1 MRILI
6 VSDVSSYM
14 RGGVPA
20 ETRELLKGLVC
31 RSHTVALGADA
42 PLGGDD
48 VQHKVQH
55 YVFSISGPNQAA
67 QLIEMLAHFK
77 PDLVHVIAMGS
88 SGLAA
93 IAPVLRN
100 IKWVLTCHSIPPYER
115 KLAFCHSN
123 DTLHYALR
131 ALRFAANTL
140 AWKWLLRRSNIP
152 CVIVHSRY
160 VQNIIEQYGYQAAK
174 SKLIPLGFKQAESTK
189 HAATVRSLGSNPKFV
204 TVGGIAHTKGQHDA
218 ILAMALLKQDFPN
231 FSYQL
236 IGEVRD
242 DSYLQFLNKLIVE
255 KGLSNHITIRPNL
268 DEASKQSA
276 LQEAD
281 FYLQPSH
288 EEGFCLSYIE
298 AAGIVPRLVGAD
310 TGAIALISADDIG
323 MQVVTPNSP
332 IAIANS
338 IRHLAAIILPENL
351 LSTRNIR
358 LEKQF
363 SWDSYLDQH
372 EHLYKELSFK

>member
-1 MRILI
+1 MRIII

-20 ETRELLKGLVC
+20 ETRELLKGLVS
-31 RSHTVALGADA
+31 RGYKVALGADV
-42 PLGGDD
+42 PLCGDE
-48 VQHKVQH
+48 VKH
-55 YVFSISGPNQAA
+55 YEFSVSGPNQAY
-67 QLIEMLAHFK
+67 QLTTMLAHFK
-77 PDLVHVIAMGS
+77 PDLVHVISMGS

-115 KLAFCHSN
+115 KLACCHNN

-140 AWKWLLRRSNIP
+140 AWKWLLRQSDIP

-160 VQNIIEQYGYQAAK
+160 VQNIIERYGYQTGK
-174 SKLIPLGFKQAESTK
+174 SKLIPLGFKPAES
-189 HAATVRSLGSNPKFV
+189 AAHTAAVRSLGSNPTFI

-218 ILAMALLKQDFPN
+218 ILAMAQIKHDFPN
-231 FSYQL
+231 FTYQL

-242 DSYLQFLNKLIVE
+242 DTYLQFLNKLIE
-255 KGLSNHITIRPNL
+255 QKGLSNHMTIRPNL
-268 DEASKQSA
+268 DEASKQTA
-276 LQEAD
+276 LQQAD

-298 AAGIVPRLVGAD
+298 AAGIVPRLIGAD
-310 TGAIALISADDIG
+310 TGAIALISADDPG
-323 MQVVTPNSP
+323 MQVVKPNSP
-332 IAIANS
+332 TAIANS
-338 IRHLAAIILPENL
+338 IRNLAAATLPENL
-351 LSTRNIR
+351 LITRNLR

-372 EHLYKELSFK
+372 EQLYKELGPK